1 MTITINVPVFP
12 LRKEIAARKRRLA
25 LSLGL
30 PLRGTKDATKNT
42 AKGNKGTGT
51 GPDPRYTADGLEFDV
66 SDLMRAPARTG
77 KADPEP
83 RGR

>member
-30 PLRGTKDATKNT
+30 PLRGSKDAGK
-42 AKGNKGTGT
+42 AGKGTGT

-66 SDLMRAPARTG
+66 SEFLRTPATA
-77 KADPEP
+77 KAGAGSS
-83 RGR
+83 GR

>member
-12 LRKEIAARKRRLA
+12 LRKEIAARKRRLS

-30 PLRGTKDATKNT
+30 PLRG
-42 AKGNKGTGT
+42 AKGGAKAAGT

-66 SDLMRAPARTG
+66 SGIG
-77 KADPEP
+77 KPGR
-83 RGR
+83 RGEG

>member
-30 PLRGTKDATKNT
+30 PLRGAKDT
-42 AKGNKGTGT
+42 AKTSAKGGKGTGT

-66 SDLMRAPARTG
+66 SDFMRTPASAKTNGEPTG
-77 KADPEP
+77 
-83 RGR
+83 R